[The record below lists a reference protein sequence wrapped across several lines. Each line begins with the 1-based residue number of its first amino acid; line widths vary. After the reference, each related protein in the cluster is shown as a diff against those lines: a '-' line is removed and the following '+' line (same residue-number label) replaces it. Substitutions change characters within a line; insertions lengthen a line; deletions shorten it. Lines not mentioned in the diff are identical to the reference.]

1 VDWLPLGE
9 VIQALDRL
17 AKARDD
23 IKGQI
28 YELTGISDIVRGN
41 TKASETLGAQSLKAQ
56 FASVRIQKLQDEV
69 ARFAQDILRIKA
81 EIICRHFVPEQILK
95 LANMEFYPDAQ
106 DQPLIQAAIQL
117 LKGDHEAFEWR
128 VNVQADSLAMT
139 DYAQQKQEKVEF
151 MNAVATLL
159 QSAATTMKA
168 VPDSAPI
175 LFESLKFSI
184 AGFKGAQEL
193 EGVID
198 QTLTKIMEKINN
210 PPPPPPDPAVEKA
223 KVEMQAKQQEMQ
235 FKQQEVQMEQVAKQQ
250 EMQMKQQEH
259 QMDMAFKQ
267 EEHRLDMQMQREKFD
282 AQVAQD
288 SAKAMQQMEINARTE
303 REKVDNDL

>member
-1 VDWLPLGE
+1 VLKVSLILE
-9 VIQALDRL
+9 FE
-17 AKARDD
+17 KFCE
-23 IKGQI
+23 I

-41 TKASETLGAQSLKAQ
+41 TKASETLGAQNLKAQ

-69 ARFAQDILRIKA
+69 ARFAEEILRLKG
-81 EIICRHFVPEQILK
+81 EIICRHFVPQQILK
-95 LANMEFYPDAQ
+95 LSNMEFYPDIQ
-106 DQPLIQAAIQL
+106 DPQVIDAAIQL

-184 AGFKGAQEL
+184 SGFKGAQEL

-198 QTLTKIMEKINN
+198 RTLAEIMQKIKN

-223 KVEMQAKQQEMQ
+223 KVEMQVKQQELQMN
-235 FKQQEVQMEQVAKQQ
+235 QQAKAQ

-259 QMDMAFKQ
+259 QMDLQFKAA
-267 EEHRLDMQMQREKFD
+267 EHQQSMQMEQQKFEMQM
-282 AQVAQD
+282 AQNE
-288 SAKAMQQMEINARTE
+288 AKARMQMVADARRDAE
-303 REKVDNDL
+303 GASDAD

>member
-1 VDWLPLGE
+1 M
-9 VIQALDRL
+9 
-17 AKARDD
+17 
-23 IKGQI
+23 
-28 YELTGISDIVRGN
+28 
-41 TKASETLGAQSLKAQ
+41 
-56 FASVRIQKLQDEV
+56 
-69 ARFAQDILRIKA
+69 ARFAEEILRLKG
-81 EIICRHFVPEQILK
+81 EIICRHFVPQQILK
-95 LANMEFYPDAQ
+95 LSNMEFYPDVQ
-106 DQPLIQAAIQL
+106 DPQVIDAAIQL

-168 VPDSAPI
+168 VPESAPI

-184 AGFKGAQEL
+184 SGFKGAQEL

-198 QTLTKIMEKINN
+198 RTLADIMNTIKN

-223 KVEMQAKQQEMQ
+223 KVEMQGKQQELQMN
-235 FKQQEVQMEQVAKQQ
+235 QQSKAQ

-259 QMDMAFKQ
+259 QMDMQFKAAEHQQTMVQ
-267 EEHRLDMQMQREKFD
+267 EQQKFEMQM
-282 AQVAQD
+282 AQNE
-288 SAKAMQQMEINARTE
+288 AKARQQMVADARKDTE
-303 REKVDNDL
+303 KTEND